1 MHCVF
6 EGRGCKRACQGGC
19 QRGCARQ
26 STPGWICL
34 SGCRHW
40 QTRYVERAR
49 APKSASRRPA
59 HTRGQ
64 SPRGRV
70 EEGGGGCTAR
80 LEGGPRRDLRHGLSR
95 IDVKV
100 AAPVFGRDL
109 QPPPPSLG
117 SMRRQPHTAAP
128 RRPGHPRARRPAG
141 GPCTRRAAPTAPA
154 RAAPGH
160 S

>member
-1 MHCVF
+1 MS
-6 EGRGCKRACQGGC
+6 GRMSAGMRKTKHAGLDLSVGLQTLANAI
-19 QRGCARQ
+19 RG
-26 STPGWICL
+26 T
-34 SGCRHW
+34 
-40 QTRYVERAR
+40 
-49 APKSASRRPA
+49 PKSASRRPA

-100 AAPVFGRDL
+100 AAPVFGRNL